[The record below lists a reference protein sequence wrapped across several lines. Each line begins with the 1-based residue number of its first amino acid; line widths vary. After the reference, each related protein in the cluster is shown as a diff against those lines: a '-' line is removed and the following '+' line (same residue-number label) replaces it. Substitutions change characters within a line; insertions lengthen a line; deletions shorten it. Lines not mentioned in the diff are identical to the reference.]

1 MSARRRLLLAG
12 GAAFALRGLQAHAQ
26 SGRPQRIAFLS
37 GGSEGDAARFLP
49 AFIDGL
55 RERGYREGHNLVI
68 DRRYANYSAERATAL
83 ANEIAAHK
91 PALIVANGGGI
102 APACRLSPPLPV
114 VFLHSGDPV
123 DAGFAE
129 TYARPGRNA
138 SGLTMLALDL
148 IPKRVDF
155 LKQIHPGLKRLAF
168 LASPEHAGQQRE
180 LEASRAAAAQFNI
193 EVLYYEA
200 RTPAELQAV
209 LPKVVADKP
218 DGALLFSDA
227 LMIGQRKP
235 LAEFFLQH
243 GIPSAAG
250 WVGFP
255 ESGHLVSY
263 GPERLA
269 VWKRLAYFVDRILR
283 GARPAEL
290 PIELPTVMEL
300 AINRRTAGAMK
311 LEIPTALLL
320 RADRVIDTLL

>member
-1 MSARRRLLLAG
+1 VSARRRLLLGG
-12 GAAFALRGLQAHAQ
+12 GAALALHGLPGGAQ
-26 SGRPQRIAFLS
+26 SGAPRRIAFLS

-49 AFIDGL
+49 AFLEGL
-55 RERGYREGHNLVI
+55 RERGYSEGHNIGI
-68 DRRYANYSAERATAL
+68 DRRFANYSAERATAL
-83 ANEIAAHK
+83 AAEIAALK

-102 APACRLSPPLPV
+102 APACRLAPALPV
-114 VFLHSGDPV
+114 VFLHSGNPV
-123 DAGFAE
+123 DAGFAD

-138 SGLTMLALDL
+138 SGMTMMALDL
-148 IPKRVDF
+148 IPKRVD
-155 LKQIHPGLKRLAF
+155 LLRQIQPRLKRLAF

-193 EVLYYEA
+193 EVVYYEA
-200 RTPAELQAV
+200 RTPAQLNAV
-209 LPKVVADKP
+209 LPRVVADKP

-255 ESGHLVSY
+255 ESGHLMSY

-283 GARPAEL
+283 GARPADL
-290 PIELPTVMEL
+290 PIELPSVMEL
-300 AINRRTAGAMK
+300 AVNRRTAATMQ
-311 LEIPTALLL
+311 LEIPTSILL
-320 RADRVIDTLL
+320 RAERVIDTAT

>member
-1 MSARRRLLLAG
+1 MSARRRLILAG
-12 GAAFALRGLQAHAQ
+12 GAAVALRGLPAYAQ
-26 SGRPQRIAFLS
+26 SRAPHRIAFLS
-37 GGSEGDAARFLP
+37 GGSEGDAARFFP
-49 AFIDGL
+49 AFLDGL
-55 RERGYREGHNLVI
+55 RERGYREGQNLVI

-83 ANEIAAHK
+83 AAEIAAQK

-102 APACRLSPPLPV
+102 APACRLAPALPV
-114 VFLHSGDPV
+114 VFLHSGNPV
-123 DAGFAE
+123 DAGFAD

-138 SGLTMLALDL
+138 SGVTMMALDL
-148 IPKRVDF
+148 IAKRIDF
-155 LKQIHPGLKRLAF
+155 LRQIQPRLKRLAF

-180 LEASRAAAAQFNI
+180 LDASRAAAAQFNI

-200 RTPAELQAV
+200 RTPAELNAA
-209 LPKVVADKP
+209 LPKVVADRP

-235 LAEFFLQH
+235 LGDFFLQQR
-243 GIPSAAG
+243 IPSAAG

-283 GARPAEL
+283 GARPADL
-290 PIELPTVMEL
+290 PVELPTVMEL
-300 AINRRTAGAMK
+300 AVNRRTAAAMK
-311 LEIPTALLL
+311 LEIPTSILL
-320 RADRVIDTLL
+320 RAERVIDSAT